1 MAKNVIIFGGAGF
14 IGSHLCQTLLKQG
27 NNVICV
33 DNLVTGS
40 VDNIRPLLQ
49 YENFKYL
56 RLDINDE
63 FNLNEFPELGGFNLE
78 GSGIQEIYNLACPN
92 VPKDFEK
99 LKEMTLLSNSIGVI
113 NTLEIAAKYKSKYFF
128 ASSSVVYGGT
138 EDQAI
143 LVSENDFGAVDTMS
157 PRAAYEEGKRFAESL
172 VVNYGGLYGFEVHI
186 GRIFRTFGPRMGVG
200 FGHLIPDVIQSALN
214 HKEVVLYG
222 GRDSVS
228 SFVYIDD
235 MISGILKVMD
245 KSDYQLPVNLGSP
258 DAYRLV
264 DVVNLILSLTES
276 NSKLK
281 VEPPLPFM
289 KQQPVPDLSLVKSKI
304 GWFPIVSI
312 NDGLRKTIEDTMS
325 KMGLVK
331 FESK

>member
-1 MAKNVIIFGGAGF
+1 
-14 IGSHLCQTLLKQG
+14 
-27 NNVICV
+27 V

-40 VDNIRPLLQ
+40 VENIRPLLQ

-63 FNLNEFPELGGFNLE
+63 FDLKDFPELTNFNLE
-78 GSGIQEIYNLACPN
+78 GSGVQEVFNLACPN

-113 NTLEIAAKYKSKYFF
+113 NTLEIASKYKAKYFF
-128 ASSSVVYGGT
+128 ASSSVVYGGN
-138 EDQAI
+138 EDQAL

-172 VVNYGGLYGFEVHI
+172 VVNYGSIYGFEVHI

-214 HKEVVLYG
+214 HTEVVLYG
-222 GRDSVS
+222 SREHVS

-235 MISGILKVMD
+235 MISGILKVME
-245 KSDYQLPVNLGSP
+245 KSDYQLPVNLGSS

-264 DVVNLILSLTES
+264 DVVNQILFLTES
-276 NSKLK
+276 KSK
-281 VEPPLPFM
+281 VRMEPPLPFM
-289 KQQPVPDLSLVKSKI
+289 RQQPIPDLSLVKSKI

-325 KMGLVK
+325 KLGLVK

>member
-1 MAKNVIIFGGAGF
+1 MATTSVVFGGAGF
-14 IGSHLCQTLLKQG
+14 IGSHLCQALLKRG
-27 NNVICV
+27 DNVICA
-33 DNLVTGS
+33 DNLVTGT
-40 VDNIRPLLQ
+40 VDNIRPFLQ

-56 RLDINDE
+56 RLDINDAFDLE
-63 FNLNEFPELGGFNLE
+63 DFPELSGFNLE
-78 GSGIQEIYNLACPN
+78 GNGVQEIYNLACPN

-99 LKEMTLLSNSIGVI
+99 LKEMTLLSNSLGVI
-113 NTLEIAAKYKSKYFF
+113 NTLEIAAKYKAKYFF

-200 FGHLIPDVIQSALN
+200 FGHLIPDVIQNAIN
-214 HKEVVLYG
+214 HKDVVLYG
-222 GRDSVS
+222 SRESVS
-228 SFVYIDD
+228 SFIYIDD
-235 MISGILKVMD
+235 IISGIISTMNKA
-245 KSDYQLPVNLGSP
+245 DYQLPVNLGSP
-258 DAYRLV
+258 NAYRLV
-264 DVVNLILSLTES
+264 DVINLILSLTDS
-276 NSKLK
+276 HSKLK

-289 KQQPVPDLSLVKSKI
+289 KQQPVPDLSLVRSKI
-304 GWFPIVSI
+304 GWFPVIDFRV
-312 NDGLRKTIEDTMS
+312 GLMKTIEDTRS
-325 KMGLVK
+325 KMGLIK